1 MMEVGGAGA
10 AVSRAPPMPEIL
22 RAAARQA
29 LPWKNG
35 GGVTREVV
43 VFPAGS
49 DLAQFGW
56 RVSIAEVR
64 AAGPFSPFPG
74 VDRRMAVL
82 EGRLALSIEA
92 QPATSLTPGTRPVF
106 FPGDVPAFGEPV
118 DGPVVDLN
126 VMTRRGCFESVVTSH
141 TLTEGLELKPAR
153 ATTLVLALSD
163 LILRCAGREVRLARL
178 DAACLEGDGEPG
190 DMICI
195 PAPASC
201 YLIHITR
208 VKSARL

>member
-1 MMEVGGAGA
+1 
-10 AVSRAPPMPEIL
+10 VSRAPPMPEIL

-35 GGVTREVV
+35 GGVTRQVAA
-43 VFPAGS
+43 FPAGS
-49 DLAQFGW
+49 DLAHFDW

-82 EGRLALSIEA
+82 EGRLTLTIEA
-92 QPATSLTPGTRPVF
+92 QPATSLTPGAPPVF
-106 FPGDVPAFGEPV
+106 FPGDLPACGEPV

-126 VMTRRGCFESVVTSH
+126 VMTRRGRFESVVSSH
-141 TLTEGLELKPAR
+141 ALTEALELKPAR
-153 ATTLVLALSD
+153 GTMLVLALSD
-163 LILRCAGREVRLARL
+163 LVLRCAGREVRLARL

-190 DMICI
+190 DMICML
-195 PAPASC
+195 APASC
-201 YLIHITR
+201 YLIHITQ

>member
-1 MMEVGGAGA
+1 M
-10 AVSRAPPMPEIL
+10 VSRAPRAPEIL

-35 GGVTREVV
+35 GGVTREVAA
-43 VFPAGS
+43 FPAGS
-49 DLAQFGW
+49 DLAHFDW

-64 AAGPFSPFPG
+64 AAGPFSRFPG

-82 EGRLALSIEA
+82 EGRLTLTIEA
-92 QPATSLTPGTRPVF
+92 QPATSLTPGAPPVF
-106 FPGDVPAFGEPV
+106 FPGEVPAFGEPV

-126 VMTRRGCFESVVTSH
+126 VMTRRGRFQSTVT
-141 TLTEGLELKPAR
+141 TRALTEALELEPAR
-153 ATTLVLALSD
+153 GTTLVLALSD
-163 LILRCAGREVRLARL
+163 LVLRCAGREVGLARL
-178 DAACLEGDGEPG
+178 DAARLERHGEPF

-195 PAPASC
+195 AAPTSC
-201 YLIHITR
+201 HLIHITE